1 MVTTITLK
9 KAYSEVDEFL
19 ETLGSTYKNQIPI
32 SLRNY
37 IKSEKDINYKKYI
50 DLDTPISNQNLM
62 KETLEIIAFLNLK
75 YWCKSE
81 EEKQRLKSIYK
92 KNEEEYEKKLAEKF
106 DTSKLFNNKEEIV
119 QNDEQT
125 ALAVIKENWITK
137 LKKLISKIFLRNKI

>member
-81 EEKQRLKSIYK
+81 EEKQRLKCIYK

>member
-81 EEKQRLKSIYK
+81 EEKQRLKGIYK